1 MLASSFGHETHK
13 TVAITAEVIISLLHF
28 WQIMRSGSEENLSGH
43 SGGVGG
49 LGEVG
54 GGCARAAG
62 ADIGSVCDVNG
73 FVGMK
78 KLTGKEAGEG
88 CSGVV
93 HGARAVA
100 VEMMEMV
107 LLKVEAV

>member
-1 MLASSFGHETHK
+1 
-13 TVAITAEVIISLLHF
+13 
-28 WQIMRSGSEENLSGH
+28 
-43 SGGVGG
+43 
-49 LGEVG
+49 
-54 GGCARAAG
+54 
-62 ADIGSVCDVNG
+62 
-73 FVGMK
+73 MK

>member
-1 MLASSFGHETHK
+1 MTHK
-13 TVAITAEVIISLLHF
+13 TVAIPAEVLISLLHF
-28 WQIMRSGSEENLSGH
+28 WQIMWSGSEENLSGH

-54 GGCARAAG
+54 GGCARVAG
-62 ADIGSVCDVNG
+62 AVIGSVCDVNG

-78 KLTGKEAGEG
+78 TLTGKEAGEG

-93 HGARAVA
+93 HGVRAVA
-100 VEMMEMV
+100 VEMVAMV
-107 LLKVEAV
+107 LMKVEVV